1 MKKVKKSPRVYPEG
15 KVHTLV
21 EKNHFSQ
28 KIAQKLYKST
38 KTNSRGETLILQNS
52 IQIPLKVKGIFE
64 RLINTF

>member
-38 KTNSRGETLILQNS
+38 KTNSRGNTSNTVEFNS
-52 IQIPLKVKGIFE
+52 NAMKSKGYI
-64 RLINTF
+64 

>member
-38 KTNSRGETLILQNS
+38 KTNNRGDTSILQNS
-52 IQIPLKVKGIFE
+52 IQ
-64 RLINTF
+64 